1 MKASVFERAACEVK
15 RSLAAKEMCACVRC
29 FDTGLDFIKKAVIG
43 NRKTVVMS
51 HLVDR
56 SNTKPVQNHLSF
68 FFVIVEFKS
77 DVALQ
82 IHSFYF
88 SHSRVNTSSF
98 NMSSVCVSV
107 FEKAHP
113 RLGQFVL
120 TVGR

>member
-68 FFVIVEFKS
+68 FLLLWNLNLTLHSKYIPFILVI
-77 DVALQ
+77 Q
-82 IHSFYF
+82 
-88 SHSRVNTSSF
+88 
-98 NMSSVCVSV
+98 
-107 FEKAHP
+107 
-113 RLGQFVL
+113 G
-120 TVGR
+120 